1 MATILIVDDSPFTC
15 HLLGVILKTGGH
27 EVVGVAKDGREAFQ
41 LYKSLRP
48 DIVAPD

>member
-27 EVVGVAKDGREAFQ
+27 EVAGVTKDGREEFQ

-48 DIVAPD
+48 IS